1 VLESS
6 ASTLSDE
13 KPNVTRD
20 FRQVVVEL
28 VVPTVQAA
36 NHSLRKSLCV
46 QLDVPKR
53 HDFIVAAMVEK
64 HGNPFRQP
72 GAEILRELEISTVP
86 TAFVGFW
93 HLTDVP
99 QHCTFPAVA
108 RQQADIAYVLA
119 FALAT

>member
-1 VLESS
+1 VLASS

-13 KPNVTRD
+13 KPNVARD

-72 GAEILRELEISTVP
+72 GAEIFGKLEI
-86 TAFVGFW
+86 AADGNRNDR
-93 HLTDVP
+93 TDVE
-99 QHCTFPAVA
+99 
-108 RQQADIAYVLA
+108 
-119 FALAT
+119 ALAAQRHPCCPNRLRPRMAPL